1 VKPAVG
7 AAAVEHTGGGSLRHD
22 RRGKSIDEQRS
33 ASVSA
38 LKADTTTE
46 TLAASGPMRGPN
58 HLSPSQTAGGSAST
72 ICSTPSPPPS
82 PRRAH
87 SPRFPVLCTVCLLND
102 DDHGSFSMCVCC
114 GQCFCG
120 ECTTLLRRVACC
132 PNCNAEGGTSD
143 KTCVSTPPPPTWP
156 RVSNRTRQRVLP
168 IECTRCC
175 LRCMCSNQRL
185 APRSMCC
192 LPPSVRHEFRERT
205 RAWHGPFLGCL
216 LALLS
221 VRVQVSCVRSSSSL
235 LAPLVCTGP
244 TRCWRC

>member
-1 VKPAVG
+1 VEPAIG

-38 LKADTTTE
+38 LKADTATE

-143 KTCVSTPPPPTWP
+143 KTCVSTPPPPPWP

-168 IECTRCC
+168 SVVAFDACALTRGWPRARCVVFPPLC
-175 LRCMCSNQRL
+175 DTNFVNARLRGMVL
-185 APRSMCC
+185 FW
-192 LPPSVRHEFRERT
+192 V
-205 RAWHGPFLGCL
+205 
-216 LALLS
+216 
-221 VRVQVSCVRSSSSL
+221 VSSL
-235 LAPLVCTGP
+235 FSLFVYPQCRAFAHPPCSPPWFAQG
-244 TRCWRC
+244 

>member
-38 LKADTTTE
+38 LKADTAGE

-87 SPRFPVLCTVCLLND
+87 SPRFPVLCTVCLFND

-143 KTCVSTPPPPTWP
+143 KTCVPTPPLATHAKPHATACLTD
-156 RVSNRTRQRVLP
+156 RMHALLVSMRVLRP
-168 IECTRCC
+168 EAGPALDVLSPLRATRISCVAWSFFG
-175 LRCMCSNQRL
+175 LS
-185 APRSMCC
+185 PRSSLCSC
-192 LPPSVRHEFRERT
+192 TPKCRAFAHPPCSPPWFAQGR
-205 RAWHGPFLGCL
+205 
-216 LALLS
+216 
-221 VRVQVSCVRSSSSL
+221 RVAGV
-235 LAPLVCTGP
+235 AEKII
-244 TRCWRC
+244 